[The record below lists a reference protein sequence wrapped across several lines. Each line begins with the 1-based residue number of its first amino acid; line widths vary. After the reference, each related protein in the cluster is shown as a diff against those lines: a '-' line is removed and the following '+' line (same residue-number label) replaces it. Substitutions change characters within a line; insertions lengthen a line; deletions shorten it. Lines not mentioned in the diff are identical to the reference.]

1 MNYVGEMM
9 LYSSFAVLCQ
19 RTEVWWIYAYVWG
32 FIFQLRMN
40 LKEYSL
46 SKKVDWPEYKERTWF
61 YIPKLYNSA
70 ILSYILYTVF
80 FASSYYMYTH
90 GGIEATFKSI
100 KASF

>member
-46 SKKVDWPEYKERTWF
+46 IKKVDWYVYYPTKTNDERAFVAQTMSD
-61 YIPKLYNSA
+61 N
-70 ILSYILYTVF
+70 LS
-80 FASSYYMYTH
+80 
-90 GGIEATFKSI
+90 
-100 KASF
+100 